1 MDLRIRVIQFKT
13 EYKPGKPP
21 VDWVEFTS
29 GDAMSDSGVPMHS
42 TWEQVRRIMPPEFIE
57 NDDGGLKMAALRSQ
71 WAQIEPH
78 YEAWKKGQDV
88 PTSGTALGAWP
99 GVNPDQADALRSVGL
114 VTVEAVANA
123 TETILARPPLPNMRE
138 IKRQAALWLDGQD
151 SAAMSLRVA
160 ELEAQ
165 NAAMLEMLAE
175 QKTEA
180 KRGPGRPRKD
190 EQQSEE
196 AAA

>member
-1 MDLRIRVIQFKT
+1 
-13 EYKPGKPP
+13 
-21 VDWVEFTS
+21 
-29 GDAMSDSGVPMHS
+29 
-42 TWEQVRRIMPPEFIE
+42 
-57 NDDGGLKMAALRSQ
+57 MAALRSQ